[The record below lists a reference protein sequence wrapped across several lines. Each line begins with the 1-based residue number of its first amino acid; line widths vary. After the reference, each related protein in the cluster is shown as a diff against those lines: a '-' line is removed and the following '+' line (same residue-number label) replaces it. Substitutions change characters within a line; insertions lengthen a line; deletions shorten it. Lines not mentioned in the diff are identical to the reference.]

1 MSGSERNASGPS
13 RDQLLAMAYVDGELT
28 PAARSEFERR
38 LGQEP
43 ALRRE
48 VSHFQELELLARA
61 ASPRE
66 PMDHEWA
73 ALERDPLQRGA
84 LGLGWLL
91 LAVGALGLVG
101 FGLLQ
106 LFRSQEPLP
115 EKLLVAA
122 LTLGGGLLLGATLR
136 ARLRTLPLDPYRK
149 IQR

>member
-1 MSGSERNASGPS
+1 MSADERNAAAPS
-13 RDQLLAMAYVDGELT
+13 RDQLLAMAYADDELT
-28 PAARSEFERR
+28 PAGRAEFERR
-38 LGQEP
+38 LATEP
-43 ALRRE
+43 ELRRE

-61 ASPRE
+61 AAPRE

-73 ALERDPLQRGA
+73 ALERDPVQRGT

-91 LAVGALGLVG
+91 LAVGAVGLIVFGLV
-101 FGLLQ
+101 Q

-136 ARLRTLPLDPYRK
+136 ARLRTLHLDPYRK
-149 IQR
+149 IER